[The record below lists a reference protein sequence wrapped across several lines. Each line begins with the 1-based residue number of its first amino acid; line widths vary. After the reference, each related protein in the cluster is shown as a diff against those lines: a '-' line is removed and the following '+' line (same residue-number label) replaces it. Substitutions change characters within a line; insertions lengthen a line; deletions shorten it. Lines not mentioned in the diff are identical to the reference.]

1 MKFTEDDF
9 DLDEYKKELS
19 SKNIIK
25 TTPKNKAINFL
36 ISALAW
42 VLAFLV
48 AYPLFMGGQYLID
61 LFMK

>member
-9 DLDEYKKELS
+9 DLDEYKKKFNN
-19 SKNIIK
+19 KNIINVS
-25 TTPKNKAINFL
+25 PKNKALNIL
-36 ISALAW
+36 VSILVW

-61 LFMK
+61 LFMR